1 MTTLLYLLVIASWAL
16 LTARLV
22 KRSVHML
29 QQNSYRNER
38 YVRWM
43 KKNKVKVF
51 PIKHYLVIIPFLLA
65 LVQFENSALILS
77 TIVYT
82 ALAVFMSK
90 EIEKK
95 KLVVTARV
103 KRLLITTTVL
113 LLIVAVCSYFLFVAL
128 GTGVALAL
136 LFLVMILTYHFL
148 ILANMINNPIE
159 LRINQFYFDD
169 AKKLLK
175 SSKDLKTIGITG
187 SYGKTSVKHFLA
199 AILGT
204 QYNVLMTPE
213 SYNTKLG
220 VTRTIREKLK
230 PYHEV
235 FIAEMGAK
243 QEGDIKEI
251 CDLVEH
257 QYGILT
263 AIGPQHLETFK
274 TLDNIKKTKYEII
287 ETLPE
292 HGVGFL
298 NGDDGNIR
306 SVTAKNPCRKVYFGI
321 HSNDLDFK
329 ASDISYDS
337 RGMSFTLTEKNGE
350 SIYFST
356 KLLGEHNVYNIL
368 AGVSVARELGIPL
381 QKMAPAIKAL
391 QPVKHRLEL
400 RKTRGNITIIDDS
413 FNSNPKG
420 AKMAIDVLAKME
432 EFKVLVTPGMIELGE
447 EEYALNKEFAEYA
460 AKTCD
465 YIILV
470 GKRQT
475 KPLQDGLATSNYPK
489 EKQYVAANLQDAI
502 AHMNGIANQ
511 KTVVLLENDL
521 PDSFNE

>member
-1 MTTLLYLLVIASWAL
+1 MTLLYFLVIASWAVV
-16 LTARLV
+16 TARLV
-22 KRSVHML
+22 KKSVHML

-43 KKNKVKVF
+43 SKNKGKVF
-51 PIKHYLVIIPFLLA
+51 PFKHYLVIIPLILAFFQMETTA
-65 LVQFENSALILS
+65 LVLS
-77 TIVYT
+77 TIVYIL
-82 ALAVFMSK
+82 LAVFMSK
-90 EIEKK
+90 EIQKK
-95 KLVVTARV
+95 KLVITARV
-103 KRLLITTTVL
+103 KRLLTTTAVL
-113 LLIVAVCSYFLFVAL
+113 LMIVALASYYLMTAV
-128 GTGVALAL
+128 GTGMGLAL
-136 LFLVMILTYHFL
+136 LFLVLIFTYHVL
-148 ILANMINNPIE
+148 ILANIMNKPIE
-159 LRINQFYFDD
+159 LRINQYYFDD

-213 SYNTKLG
+213 SFNTKLG

-230 PYHEV
+230 PYHEI

-251 CDLVEH
+251 CDLVDQ
-257 QYGILT
+257 QYAILT

-292 HGVGFL
+292 DGVGFL

-306 SVTAKNPCRKVYFGI
+306 AFTAKNRCRKVYFGI
-321 HSNDLDFK
+321 HSDNLDLK

-337 RGMSFTLTEKNGE
+337 RGMSFSVTEKNGE
-350 SIYFST
+350 SISFTT

-368 AGVSVARELGIPL
+368 AGIAVARELGIPL
-381 QKMAPAIKAL
+381 SKMVPAVKAL

-400 RKTRGNITIIDDS
+400 KKTKGNITIIDDS

-420 AKMAIDVLAKME
+420 ASMAIDVLGKMN
-432 EFKVLVTPGMIELGE
+432 EFKVLVTPGMIELGD
-447 EEYALNKEFAEYA
+447 EEYARNKEFAEYA

-470 GKRQT
+470 GKKQT

-489 EKQYVAANLQDAI
+489 DKIYVAANLQDAI
-502 AHMNGIANQ
+502 AHMNSIATQ